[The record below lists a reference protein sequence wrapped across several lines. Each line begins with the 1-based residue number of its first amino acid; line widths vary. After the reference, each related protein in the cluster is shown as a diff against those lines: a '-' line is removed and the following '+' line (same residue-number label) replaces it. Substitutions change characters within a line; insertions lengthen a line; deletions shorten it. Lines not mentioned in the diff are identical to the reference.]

1 MEALTLGSIVQ
12 NQIQIN
18 QSNITTETGTA
29 GIIRGVQKKM
39 SRSPVGN
46 FQTSDF
52 TFLIFGFRR
61 PLINSTPL

>member
-29 GIIRGVQKKM
+29 EIREVQINMGIIGFHLFPRTPAEKAG
-39 SRSPVGN
+39 
-46 FQTSDF
+46 
-52 TFLIFGFRR
+52 TFGAIKIFRK
-61 PLINSTPL
+61 